1 MAAKKSLAFPNLLK
15 VALHA
20 LLMVRPFVKMNA
32 QQSAAWDI
40 VTQLLGGNGTG
51 V

>member
-1 MAAKKSLAFPNLLK
+1 MAARKSLAFPNLLK

-20 LLMVRPFVKMNA
+20 LLMVRPFVKMNG

-40 VTQLLGGNGTG
+40 VIQLLGGGNSQ
-51 V
+51 

>member
-1 MAAKKSLAFPNLLK
+1 MASKAKAFPNLLK

-20 LLMVRPFVKMNA
+20 LQLVRPFVKMNG

-40 VTQLLGGNGTG
+40 VTQMLGGSQ
-51 V
+51 